1 VPSLAAA
8 FAFLRRQGPKVRI
21 LSGAPSN
28 FSGLGLHRPIPV
40 CANSSKTHQKLE
52 WRIGLP
58 AREVRVA
65 QMEPLLRNGRIERV
79 WGRKNHSA
87 GSPVTI
93 AEIASHRRCR
103 TIAASTSTGHDLSIR
118 SIEDSGDNA
127 IPRNKHM
134 RLPAGPA
141 LPPGKGG
148 RLDWRWRRSAP
159 VHTALD
165 ARAPRRGR

>member
-1 VPSLAAA
+1 MVQWRRLADSWKPLT
-8 FAFLRRQGPKVRI
+8 FILRRQRPQVRI

-28 FSGLGLHRPIPV
+28 FSELGLHRPIPV
-40 CANSSKTHQKLE
+40 CANSPKTHQKLE
-52 WRIGLP
+52 CWIGLP
-58 AREVRVA
+58 AREVPVA

-118 SIEDSGDNA
+118 WIETVA
-127 IPRNKHM
+127 TTPY
-134 RLPAGPA
+134 PATSTRDWQTSLWCGEFVASASRA
-141 LPPGKGG
+141 LP
-148 RLDWRWRRSAP
+148 WA
-159 VHTALD
+159 
-165 ARAPRRGR
+165 